1 MSSINNVVLVG
12 NTTRDSEVKYVGTNS
27 TAVVN
32 TSLALNRKYKDQE
45 EVTFVDVVFFGK
57 LAEIVGEYVVKGS
70 QIAVTG
76 RLKQE
81 TWETEGQKRSKL
93 VVVAENMQMLGSK
106 KGDGATSK
114 ANNEAAASAPSGG
127 NGDEIPF

>member
-12 NTTRDSEVKYVGTNS
+12 NTTRDSEVKYVGS
-27 TAVVN
+27 GTAVVN

-57 LAEIVGEYVVKGS
+57 LAEIVGEYVTKGQ

-93 VVVAENMQMLGSK
+93 VVVAENMQMLSSK
-106 KGDGATSK
+106 KGEAVASK
-114 ANNEAAASAPSGG
+114 ANSEAAASTNADPDSV
-127 NGDEIPF
+127 PF